1 MMVVHYSRRELI
13 EALLKD
19 IGEGEFHKLFTVMD
33 LLALI
38 IKPFEE
44 KMLMELTEDES
55 YCLDT
60 YVDLVSFLS
69 GVER

>member
-1 MMVVHYSRRELI
+1 MMAVHYSLQRLI
-13 EALLKD
+13 EAFLRD
-19 IGEGEFHKLFTVMD
+19 IGEGEFHKLFTVRD

-44 KMLMELTEDES
+44 KTLMELTEDES

-60 YVDLVSFLS
+60 YIELDSFLS
-69 GVER
+69 GIEM